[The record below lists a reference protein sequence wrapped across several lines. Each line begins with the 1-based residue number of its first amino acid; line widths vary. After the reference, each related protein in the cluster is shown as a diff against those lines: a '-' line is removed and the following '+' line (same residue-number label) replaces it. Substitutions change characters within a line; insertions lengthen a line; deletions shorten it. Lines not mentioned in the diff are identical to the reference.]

1 MDKEYMSTKQKFK
14 FESKSLEQSLE
25 LGAKLAKAIKPPLL
39 IEMVGD
45 LGGGKT
51 ALVKAIAKG
60 LGITQTVTSPTF
72 NIHRGYEAPNGIH
85 LEHFDLYRL
94 NDDEIVANELKDSLE
109 DPNTI
114 VCTEWAN
121 HFSGHMSED
130 RLVVEC
136 HYISENER
144 TYEFT
149 STGPKSNKIIEELQ
163 R

>member
-1 MDKEYMSTKQKFK
+1 MSTEQKFK

-25 LGAKLAKAIKPPLL
+25 LGAKLAKAIEPPLL

-109 DPNTI
+109 DSGTI

-121 HFSGHMSED
+121 HFSGHLAED

-136 HYISENER
+136 HYISDNER
-144 TYEFT
+144 TYEFNG
-149 STGPKSNKIIEELQ
+149 TGPKSNKIIEELKK
-163 R
+163 

>member
-1 MDKEYMSTKQKFK
+1 MEYMSTEQKFK
-14 FESKSLEQSLE
+14 FESKSLDRSLE
-25 LGAKLAKAIKPPLL
+25 LGNKLARLIKTPLL

-72 NIHRGYEAPNGIH
+72 NIHRGYKAPSGIH

-94 NDDEIVANELKDSLE
+94 SDDEIVANELKDSLE

-121 HFSGHMSED
+121 HFSGHLAED
-130 RLVVEC
+130 RLMVEC
-136 HYISENER
+136 HYINENER

-149 STGPKSNKIIEELQ
+149 GTGPKSNKIIEELQ
-163 R
+163 K